1 MTAFRWGD
9 ILLVGLPGEPF
20 VELGQEIKRRAA
32 RETIVLGYSNGCPGY
47 VPHRSAYAEGGYEV
61 LHAHKVYG
69 APSAFAPEAGELLTE
84 AALQAIATLCGDET
98 VGVDGGG
105 LHKFHHT

>member
-1 MTAFRWGD
+1 M
-9 ILLVGLPGEPF
+9 
-20 VELGQEIKRRAA
+20 ELGQEIKRRAA

-98 VGVDGGG
+98 VGVDGGSGSG